1 MAKKGSS
8 RLFLGLIL
16 VAIGAALLLA
26 RMHVVSQG
34 PAVLLAIG
42 GALALYGVFARAFGP
57 LVPGCI
63 LLGLAAGMLL
73 GDRGVA
79 DLGMARWQ
87 LLGLGGGFVLIFL
100 LSLVLGLGLRWWAL
114 VVGGALSL
122 VVVFPHIKELLDP
135 SLVVAFRTYW
145 PVLLIVAG
153 LFLLVRDITR

>member
-1 MAKKGSS
+1 MAKKGSN
-8 RLFLGLIL
+8 RLLLGLVL
-16 VAIGAALLLA
+16 ATVGTALLLA

-63 LLGLAAGMLL
+63 LLGLGAGMLL

-79 DLGMARWQ
+79 ELGVTRWH
-87 LLGLGGGFVLIFL
+87 LLGLGGGFIMIFL
-100 LSLVLGLGLRWWAL
+100 LALVLGLGLRWWAV

-122 VVVFPHIKELLDP
+122 VAVFPHIKELIDP

-145 PVLLIVAG
+145 PLLLILAG
-153 LFLLVRDITR
+153 MYLVVRDITR

>member
-8 RLFLGLIL
+8 RLFLGLVL
-16 VAIGAALLLA
+16 AAIGAALLLA

-42 GALALYGVFARAFGP
+42 AALALYGVFARAFAP

-79 DLGMARWQ
+79 ELGVARWQ

-100 LSLVLGLGLRWWAL
+100 LALVLGFGIRWWAL
-114 VVGGALSL
+114 VVGGVLLL
-122 VVVFPHIKELLDP
+122 VGAFPHIKELLDP

-153 LFLLVRDITR
+153 LYLVVRDVTR

>member
-1 MAKKGSS
+1 MAKKGRS
-8 RLFLGLIL
+8 RLFLGLVL
-16 VAIGAALLLA
+16 LAIGAALLLA
-26 RMHVVSQG
+26 RLHVVSQG

-42 GALALYGVFARAFGP
+42 GALALYGVFAGAFAP

-63 LLGLAAGMLL
+63 LLGLAFGMFL

-87 LLGLGGGFVLIFL
+87 LLGLGGGFFLMFL
-100 LSLVLGLGLRWWAL
+100 LALVLGLGMRWWAL

-122 VVVFPHIKELLDP
+122 VAVFPHIKELLDP
-135 SLVVAFRTYW
+135 SLVMAFRTYW

-153 LFLLVRDITR
+153 IFLVVRDITR

>member
-1 MAKKGSS
+1 MARKGSS

-16 VAIGAALLLA
+16 LAVGAALLLA
-26 RMHVVSQG
+26 RLHVVSQG
-34 PAVLLAIG
+34 PAVLLAMG
-42 GALALYGVFARAFGP
+42 GALALYGVFARAFAP

-79 DLGMARWQ
+79 ALGMARWQ
-87 LLGLGGGFVLIFL
+87 LVGLGGGFVLLFL
-100 LSLVLGLGLRWWAL
+100 LALLLELGTRWWAL
-114 VVGGALSL
+114 VVGGVLSL
-122 VVVFPHIKELLDP
+122 LAVLPHLKEVFDP

-153 LFLLVRDITR
+153 MYLVVRDFTR